1 MADDFTILNPG
12 KCGDAMDESAI
23 SYPNPPKIR
32 KRPRVVIGGEN
43 ATEIASVTNSA
54 PQTNDYGLVVRPI
67 IDGSDFNVNIPIEYP
82 GTPVTAFN
90 ITTLVPAST
99 ETTITNYT
107 VPTGKTFSFIGFVA
121 SGNTNALYK
130 IYVDGNP
137 VLAGRSSIATMTLNL
152 TYSLSPFS
160 VTEGLTI
167 NLKVTHQTGVAC
179 DFEGTILGYIK

>member
-23 SYPNPPKIR
+23 GYPTPPTIR
-32 KRPRVVIGGEN
+32 KRPRVVIGGES
-43 ATEIASVTNSA
+43 AKELVSVTNAA
-54 PQTNDYGLVVRPI
+54 PNPTDYGLVVRPI
-67 IDGSDFNVNIPIEYP
+67 IDGSDFNVSIPIEYP
-82 GTPVTAFN
+82 GTPVTAFD
-90 ITTLVPAST
+90 ITTLVPTNT
-99 ETTITNYT
+99 ETTIANYI

-152 TYSLSPFS
+152 TYSLSPFF
-160 VTEGLTI
+160 VTEGLAI
-167 NLKVTHQTGVAC
+167 NLKVVHQTSVPC